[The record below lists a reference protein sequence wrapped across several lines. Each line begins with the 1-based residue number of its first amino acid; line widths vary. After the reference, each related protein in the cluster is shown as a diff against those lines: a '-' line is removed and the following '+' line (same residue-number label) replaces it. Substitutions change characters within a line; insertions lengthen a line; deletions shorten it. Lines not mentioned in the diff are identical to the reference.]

1 MRIDFHIH
9 SVVTPSDAKGFD
21 FDIDVLRHYV
31 EESKLDA
38 IAITNHNGFYVDNYK
53 EISEA
58 LSIPVFPG
66 IEINV
71 AKQSGFG
78 HVLIIGDPN
87 SLDEFIAGSNTI
99 SQLCPDNTSF
109 ANWDDVLKA
118 YPSLEKWLVI
128 PHFKKDK
135 HLDSVTLEKI
145 RESVG
150 IDALE
155 VSNEQRWLQE
165 NDSTEEPLVV
175 FSDSRPGFKMPESDR
190 ESKDI
195 RYRYGWTYLEVEQLS
210 IPSIKRAFASKRNV
224 TLFDGEGT
232 FRILPG
238 GLPASRRL
246 NVIIGRRSSG
256 KSVTLK
262 RIADSF
268 DEGEAFWIHQFDIAS
283 KASEKEF
290 DKTVKEDDQRFFRD
304 YFKPLQEMI
313 NDYTQQDHV
322 QIEDAAKNYLDELI
336 VYAKSPAND
345 CSKLPVYNC
354 QPYLFDLEDNEI
366 KHDVGLLKAVKL
378 LYTDERRTEVIDQT
392 IGRDNLAE
400 LYSEIY
406 ALLRESIEAKKQK
419 EIVNGICISIQGALK
434 GKTSR
439 KPLPSQ
445 APVREMF
452 KHAYREHLLSRAMDS
467 LFEAKG
473 LESEPVAKFLKKRS
487 RRRITGAT
495 EGKKGL
501 PANIKQDAGIG
512 ALYNNGDDAN
522 KLVRSLRILES
533 STVPYACQLLFC
545 IETEII
551 DTVSESRLSG
561 GQRAEYILLN
571 ELNRAKGKDIVLI
584 DEPESSFD
592 NPFLNTAVSQM
603 INDLAD
609 TTPVFLVTHNN
620 TLGVSISPD
629 WVILTTYDKNTK
641 KYAVYSGC
649 FTSDCLRD
657 LESNE
662 VSMSEVLLFTMEAGE
677 PAYLE
682 RAKRYGITEN

>member
-9 SVVTPSDAKGFD
+9 SIATPSDAKGFE
-21 FDIDVLRHYV
+21 FDIDVLAHYV

-58 LSIPVFPG
+58 LSITVFPG

-78 HVLIIGDPN
+78 HVLIIADSD
-87 SLDEFIAGSNTI
+87 SLEEFVAGSSII
-99 SQLCPDNTSF
+99 SQLCPDNSSF
-109 ANWDDVLKA
+109 VDWEDVLNA
-118 YPSLEKWLVI
+118 YPSLKKWLII
-128 PHFKKDK
+128 PHYKKDK

-145 RESVG
+145 RKSTG

-165 NDSTEEPLVV
+165 IDTTEEPLVV
-175 FSDSRPGFKMPESDR
+175 FSDSRPGFKMPESDK

-195 RYRYGWTYLEVEQLS
+195 RYRYGWTCLEVDQLT
-210 IPSIKRAFASKRNV
+210 IAAIKRAFASKRNV
-224 TLFDGEGT
+224 SLFEGEGT
-232 FRILPG
+232 FRILPS

-246 NVIIGRRSSG
+246 NIIIGERSTG

-268 DEGEAFWIHQFDIAS
+268 DDGEVFWIHQFDIAS

-290 DKTVKEDDQRFFRD
+290 DKTIKEDDQRFFRE

-313 NDYTQQDHV
+313 NDYTQEDYE

-354 QPYLFDLEDNEI
+354 QLYLFDLEDAGI
-366 KHDVGLLKAVKL
+366 KHDVNLLKAIKL
-378 LYTDERRTEVIDQT
+378 LYSDERRAEVIDG
-392 IGRDNLAE
+392 IVGLDNIAK
-400 LYSEIY
+400 LYAQIHG
-406 ALLRESIEAKKQK
+406 LLRESIENKKQK
-419 EIVNGICISIQGALK
+419 EIVNNICESIQDALR

-445 APVREMF
+445 APVRELF
-452 KHAYREHLLSRAMDS
+452 KYAYKEHLLSETMDMLS
-467 LFEAKG
+467 DKKKLQ
-473 LESEPVAKFLKKRS
+473 SEPVAKFQKRRT
-487 RRRITGAT
+487 RRRIVGAT

-501 PANIKQDAGIG
+501 PTNIKQDPGIG
-512 ALYNNGDDAN
+512 SLYKDEGDIKRTLWALRN
-522 KLVRSLRILES
+522 LENS
-533 STVPYACQLLFC
+533 SIPYACDLLFC

-551 DTVSESRLSG
+551 ETESGSKLSG

-571 ELNRAKGKDIVLI
+571 ELNKAKGKDIVLI

-609 TTPVFLVTHNN
+609 ATPVFLVTHNN

-629 WVILTTYDKNTK
+629 WVILTTFDKGIGRYDI
-641 KYAVYSGC
+641 YSGC
-649 FTSDCLRD
+649 FTSDQLRNLD
-657 LESNE
+657 AHE

-677 PAYLE
+677 NAYIE
-682 RAKRYGITEN
+682 RAKRYGITSN

>member
-9 SVVTPSDAKGFD
+9 TITTPSDAKGFE
-21 FDIDVLRHYV
+21 FDIGVLTRYV
-31 EESKLDA
+31 EEAKLDA
-38 IAITNHNGFYVDNYK
+38 IAITNHNGFYVDNYN
-53 EISEA
+53 EIREV
-58 LSIPVFPG
+58 LPITVFPG

-78 HVLIIGDPN
+78 HVLIIADPG
-87 SLDEFIAGSNTI
+87 SLNEFIAGSNTI
-99 SQLCPDNTSF
+99 SQLCSDNSSF
-109 ANWDDVLKA
+109 VKWENVINA
-118 YPSLEKWLVI
+118 YPSLENWLVI

-145 RESVG
+145 RKSVG

-165 NDSTEEPLVV
+165 NETTEEALVV
-175 FSDSRPGFKMPESDR
+175 FSDSRPGYKMPESDK

-195 RYRYGWTYLEVEQLS
+195 RYRYGWTCLEVEQLT
-210 IPSIKRAFASKRNV
+210 IQAIKRAFASKRNV
-224 TLFDGEGT
+224 SLFEGEGT
-232 FRILPG
+232 FRILPS

-246 NVIIGRRSSG
+246 NIIIGERSTG

-268 DEGEAFWIHQFDIAS
+268 DDTEAFWIHQFDIAS

-290 DKTVKEDDQRFFRD
+290 DKTVKKDDQHFFRE

-313 NDYTQQDHV
+313 NDYSQEDHE

-354 QPYLFDLEDNEI
+354 QQYLFDLENAEI
-366 KHDVGLLKAVKL
+366 KRDVNLLNAIKL
-378 LYTDERRTEVIDQT
+378 LYSDKRRSKIIDDT
-392 IGRDNLAE
+392 IGLDNLAR
-400 LYSEIY
+400 LYSELHD
-406 ALLRESIEAKKQK
+406 LLRESIEDKKQK
-419 EIVNGICISIQGALK
+419 EMVNSICSAIQDSLK

-445 APVREMF
+445 APVRNLF
-452 KHAYREHLLSRAMDS
+452 KYAYREHKLSGVMDRLS
-467 LFEAKG
+467 DTKKLDI
-473 LESEPVAKFLKKRS
+473 EPIAKFQKRRT

-501 PANIKQDAGIG
+501 PTNIKQDPGISSLYKDG
-512 ALYNNGDDAN
+512 GDSKRQVQALRN
-522 KLVRSLRILES
+522 LES
-533 STVPYACQLLFC
+533 NTVPYACNLLFC

-551 DTVSESRLSG
+551 DVESGSKLSG

-620 TLGVSISPD
+620 TLGVSINPD
-629 WVILTTYDKNTK
+629 WVILTTFDKDTGEYNI
-641 KYAVYSGC
+641 YSGC
-649 FTSDCLRD
+649 FTSDQLQD
-657 LESNE
+657 LNSNE
-662 VSMSEVLLFTMEAGE
+662 VSMSEMLLFTMEAGE
-677 PAYLE
+677 QAYSE
-682 RAKRYGITEN
+682 RAKRYGIAAN